1 LNNARRKHAFS
12 LKKLSTQE
20 EERCIK
26 NGPLKAAPIEFKST
40 RKIATKLS
48 QESCRGRPK
57 EILDRP
63 GQSGKKPPQ
72 DPKAEGQNKESCNH
86 EREEDRKC
94 MP

>member
-1 LNNARRKHAFS
+1 MYLV
-12 LKKLSTQE
+12 LKSFQFQE
-20 EERCIK
+20 EERRNK
-26 NGPLKAAPIEFKST
+26 NGPLKVAPIEFKST

-63 GQSGKKPPQ
+63 GQSGKNPPQ
-72 DPKAEGQNKESCNH
+72 DPKAEGQNKEYCNR
-86 EREEDRKC
+86 EREEDKKC